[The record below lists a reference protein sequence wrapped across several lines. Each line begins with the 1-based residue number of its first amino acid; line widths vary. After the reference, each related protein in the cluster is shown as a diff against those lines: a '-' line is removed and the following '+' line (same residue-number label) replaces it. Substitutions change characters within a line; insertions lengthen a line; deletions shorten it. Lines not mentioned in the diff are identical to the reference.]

1 MQRCKAKSKRSGEQC
16 KNFAIMGRGVCRMHG
31 AKGGPKTFEGLL
43 RCKQVPMR
51 HGCYCKEEQEEL
63 KFLRKLAKGDFRA
76 EKLSV
81 PQPHKS
87 LNTIQDP

>member
-16 KNFAIMGRGVCRMHG
+16 RNFAIKECGVCRMHG
-31 AKGGPKTFEGLL
+31 AKGGPKTVDGLL
-43 RCKQVPMR
+43 RCKKAPMK
-51 HGCYCKEEQEEL
+51 HSCYCKEEQEEL

-81 PQPHKS
+81 RPLHKS
-87 LNTIQDP
+87 LYTIQDP